1 MQQLLPSVLPSVT
14 RGDSWLVVVTTLAL
28 VLYGVLQ
35 ERVMTRGWGP
45 QQELFPYSSFLV
57 LSNRLLTVLVLVAHS
72 AAFGH
77 TFIPV
82 APLRSYCLV
91 SASNMVSTM

>member
-1 MQQLLPSVLPSVT
+1 MQQQLFPAVT
-14 RGDSWLVVVTTLAL
+14 RESWLVVVTTLAL

-35 ERVMTRGWGP
+35 ERVMTKGWGP
-45 QQELFPYSSFLV
+45 HQELFPYSSFLV
-57 LSNRLLTVLVLVAHS
+57 LSNRLLTVLVLIGHS
-72 AAFGH
+72 MYSGH

-91 SASNMVSTM
+91 SASNMVSTL

>member
-1 MQQLLPSVLPSVT
+1 MRRMPGLCQE
-14 RGDSWLVVVTTLAL
+14 SWLMVVTTAAL

-45 QQELFPYSSFLV
+45 EQELFPYSSFLV
-57 LSNRLLTVLVLVAHS
+57 LSNRLLTVLVLVVHS
-72 AAFGH
+72 MATQQSFM
-77 TFIPV
+77 PV

-91 SASNMVSTM
+91 SLSNMVSTL

>member
-1 MQQLLPSVLPSVT
+1 MQLLLSWLH
-14 RGDSWLVVVTTLAL
+14 RESWLVVLTTLAL

-45 QQELFPYSSFLV
+45 QEELFPYSSFLV
-57 LSNRLLTVLVLVAHS
+57 LSNRLLTVLVLIGHS
-72 AAFGH
+72 VLTGQ

-91 SASNMVSTM
+91 SGSNMVSTL

>member
-1 MQQLLPSVLPSVT
+1 MQLLPAVNKESWIVVL
-14 RGDSWLVVVTTLAL
+14 TTLAL

-35 ERVMTRGWGP
+35 ERVMTKGWGP

-57 LSNRLLTVLVLVAHS
+57 LSNRLLTVLVLITHS
-72 AAFGH
+72 AFARHSFV
-77 TFIPV
+77 PV

-91 SASNMVSTM
+91 SASNMVSTL

>member
-1 MQQLLPSVLPSVT
+1 MKQLIPSVT
-14 RGDSWLVVVTTLAL
+14 RESWLVVLTTLAL

-35 ERVMTRGWGP
+35 ERVMTKGWGP

-57 LSNRLLTVLVLVAHS
+57 LSNRLLTVLVLIGHSVA
-72 AAFGH
+72 AGH

-91 SASNMVSTM
+91 SASNMVSTL

>member
-1 MQQLLPSVLPSVT
+1 MQLLPAHH
-14 RGDSWLVVVTTLAL
+14 RESWLVVITTLAL

-35 ERVMTRGWGP
+35 ERVMTKGWGP
-45 QQELFPYSSFLV
+45 QQELFTYSSFLV
-57 LSNRLLTVLVLVAHS
+57 LSNRLLTVAVLISHS
-72 AAFGH
+72 ALSGH

-91 SASNMVSTM
+91 SLSNMVSTL